1 MLVALSLPPEFIDI
15 TKVRYGNYSEFDA
28 EANDPVATVDSKEVY
43 RAIPEYKE
51 ILREKLE
58 EGSARH
64 ASLMR
69 TCTKKFKAALKISQG
84 AYVLIVEVGGVK
96 NYPTTNITQNIIK
109 NI

>member
-15 TKVRYGNYSEFDA
+15 TKVRYGNYSD
-28 EANDPVATVDSKEVY
+28 